1 MQQQHQD
8 TNISH
13 YSIKDLLTI
22 FNLNMVDNPTVFQIN
37 DVANNLIARMRSE
50 GKMDM
55 AIFFENA
62 KQKVIQN
69 IGMDMDTDTS
79 DTDTYA
85 NDTSENEDEN
95 NGMEWWQQENPI
107 LTQQSRAPP
116 PQPQTNLQ
124 SQSQSQ
130 SHHKTK
136 SYQMIEYE
144 KNIII
149 EKLQLTEFKLR
160 EMEKENKKLKKQI
173 RLLQQKQ

>member
-22 FNLNMVDNPTVFQIN
+22 FNLNLVDNPTVFQIN
-37 DVANNLIARMRSE
+37 DVANNLIARMRTE

-107 LTQQSRAPP
+107 RTQQSRAPP
-116 PQPQTNLQ
+116 PVQQTQTNLP
-124 SQSQSQ
+124 SQT
-130 SHHKTK
+130 HHKTK

-173 RLLQQKQ
+173 KLLQQKQ

>member
-22 FNLNMVDNPTVFQIN
+22 FNLNLVDNPTVFQIN
-37 DVANNLIARMRSE
+37 DVANNLIARMRTE

-69 IGMDMDTDTS
+69 MDMNMDTDES

-85 NDTSENEDEN
+85 NDTSENEDDNDN
-95 NGMEWWQQENPI
+95 NGMEWWAQENPI
-107 LTQQSRAPP
+107 RTQQSRAPP
-116 PQPQTNLQ
+116 PVQQTQTQQ
-124 SQSQSQ
+124 SHT
-130 SHHKTK
+130 HHKTK

-173 RLLQQKQ
+173 KLLQQKQ